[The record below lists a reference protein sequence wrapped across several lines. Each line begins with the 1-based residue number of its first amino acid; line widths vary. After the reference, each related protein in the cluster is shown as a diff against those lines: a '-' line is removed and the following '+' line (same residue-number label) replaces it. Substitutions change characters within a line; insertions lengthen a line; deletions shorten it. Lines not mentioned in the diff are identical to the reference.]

1 MTMTNELSFDDW
13 YQALVDIAFE
23 NNGSVADI
31 DAWRSEYEAGKT
43 PLAAWTDENPPLI
56 NQSK

>member
-1 MTMTNELSFDDW
+1 MTNKLSFVDW

-43 PLAAWTDENPPLI
+43 PLAAWLDENPPFI
-56 NQSK
+56 N

>member
-1 MTMTNELSFDDW
+1 MTELSFDDW

-31 DAWRSEYEAGKT
+31 DAWRPEYDAGKT
-43 PLAAWTDENPPLI
+43 PLAAWLDETG
-56 NQSK
+56 K

>member
-1 MTMTNELSFDDW
+1 MTNEMSFDDW

-23 NNGSVADI
+23 NNGHVADI
-31 DAWRSEYEAGKT
+31 DAWRPEYDAGKT
-43 PLAAWTDENPPLI
+43 PLDAWLGEWSPSI